1 VHTCNCDEQS
11 CLHSLLYFAVPI
23 TQTWR
28 EELKRFTE
36 AAGFKSK
43 NPYTNTTSYQ
53 VPPSRQGSRQGE
65 RPPPSRGLEFPP
77 PSRNGEKPPSRNGEL
92 PPSRNGEKPPSRQG
106 ESRLGER
113 PLLSRQGLPMQ
124 HIAPESDNDL
134 AVSDIHFLLRFYQR
148 TIKCEV
154 CQMSSILNKGTL
166 GGVVVF
172 VQIL

>member
-1 VHTCNCDEQS
+1 
-11 CLHSLLYFAVPI
+11 
-23 TQTWR
+23 
-28 EELKRFTE
+28 
-36 AAGFKSK
+36 
-43 NPYTNTTSYQ
+43 

-77 PSRNGEKPPSRNGEL
+77 PSRNGEKPPSRNGEK

-134 AVSDIHFLLRFYQR
+134 TVSNIIFLLRFYPKNY
-148 TIKCEV
+148 KCELHV
-154 CQMSSILNKGTL
+154 HVRCMPYQKGTFYDKKIYCHL
-166 GGVVVF
+166 YLCLDAQHVDEHPSTKSS
-172 VQIL
+172 